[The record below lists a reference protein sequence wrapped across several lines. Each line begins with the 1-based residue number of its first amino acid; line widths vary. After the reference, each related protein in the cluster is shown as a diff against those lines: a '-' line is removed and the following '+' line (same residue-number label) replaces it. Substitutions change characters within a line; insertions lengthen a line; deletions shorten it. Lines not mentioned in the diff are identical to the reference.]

1 MEKGITLS
9 VSNLSKQYLKTGK
22 GKGDFWA
29 LKDVSFD
36 LKKGEILGVIG
47 RNGAGKSTL
56 LKILSEITAPTSGE
70 IVYSGTLTSIIDI
83 GTGFHPDLSGKENVF
98 LNASLLGYSKKDTSE
113 IYDTIVEFSGLDEYM
128 DMPVKHYSSGMYLR
142 LAFSVAFHSKIDVLL
157 LDEVLAVG
165 DVDFRRKCYHKI
177 RSLKEDGVSI
187 ILVSHFLEPI
197 ISFCDR
203 CILIEAGKIDAI
215 GEPIDIVEKYMS
227 KVNNAPSS
235 KVNERLEP
243 QVDVIL
249 AHYICDLKELDL
261 PLLSI
266 DSFTIGHL
274 DNTKKAEFDMNDAI
288 QIALTVNKKLG
299 GSSLEIAYSLKNM
312 NDIRLFVDS
321 YGLRSDYQHTPQ
333 DEGVYSIACTIPGKL
348 LNRGVYTLGMIISEN
363 GKLIHELED
372 VARIKVVTPENERYE
387 RRVSSVISPHLEWT
401 LNRIK

>member
-9 VSNLSKQYLKTGK
+9 VSNLSKQYTKTGK
-22 GKGDFWA
+22 GKDNFWA

-70 IVYSGTLTSIIDI
+70 VVYSGTLTSIIDI

-113 IYDTIVEFSGLDEYM
+113 IYDTIVEFSGLEEYM

-142 LAFSVAFHSKIDVLL
+142 LAFSVAFHSKIDILL

-177 RSLKEDGVSI
+177 RSLKDQGVSI
-187 ILVSHFLEPI
+187 IFVSHFLEPI

-203 CILIEAGKIDAI
+203 CILIEGGNIDAI
-215 GEPIDIVEKYMS
+215 GEPIDIVEKYMN
-227 KVNNAPSS
+227 KVNSFPNS
-235 KVNERLEP
+235 KVNERLDAKE
-243 QVDVIL
+243 DTNL
-249 AHYICDLKELDL
+249 ATYTFDLVGLDL
-261 PLLSI
+261 PLLSVE
-266 DSFTIGHL
+266 SFEIGHV
-274 DNTKKAEFDMNDAI
+274 DDEKKAEFSMSDAI
-288 QIALTVNKKLG
+288 RITLAVNKKRG

-321 YGLRSDYQHTPQ
+321 YGLRADYQHLHQ
-333 DEGVYSIACTIPGKL
+333 DEGVYHIECTIPGKL

-363 GKLIHELED
+363 GSLVHEIED
-372 VARIKVVTPENERYE
+372 IARIKVITPENERYE
-387 RRVSSVISPHLEWT
+387 RRVSSVISPHLEWKMSP
-401 LNRIK
+401 IK